1 MNGPDFSQNDYA
13 HSETGMDHTGYACA
27 TSVNT
32 LLPPAP
38 DSASMDMT
46 DDSNMDSS
54 SPASDETVCAS
65 GSSRVLRKRRPRLTV
80 ESEDD
85 GFIVP
90 ARNAT

>member
-1 MNGPDFSQNDYA
+1 
-13 HSETGMDHTGYACA
+13 MD
-27 TSVNT
+27 
-32 LLPPAP
+32 L
-38 DSASMDMT
+38 T

-65 GSSRVLRKRRPRLTV
+65 GSSRVLRKRRPRPTV

-90 ARNAT
+90 ARDATETNVRLCVPFDLYL